1 MTPVALDHCHCG
13 WHMATS
19 TQHVVPEGPRG
30 ASCVFRSPLCSH
42 RLCRLPAL
50 PPGSSAPHCRDVV
63 LSLKFTSPLVPFCST
78 SLPWMQKHPPTP
90 PHPRTAC
97 SVVLP
102 GLPAHVSHRG
112 CWLDPEV
119 PTGAAASLCVS
130 CGCHFPPSC
139 SLSRKAA
146 PQSDCSK
153 NNGHPQGSS
162 DTALGPGQLLAPSL
176 SSLQHPSVLGGRAIP
191 HWPEQSAPHERYPQL
206 TLGQGSQKRMAK

>member
-50 PPGSSAPHCRDVV
+50 PPGSSAPRCRDVV

-90 PHPRTAC
+90 PALPALWSSLVCQHM
-97 SVVLP
+97 SVIEAVGWTQRFPL
-102 GLPAHVSHRG
+102 GLPHLSV
-112 CWLDPEV
+112 CPV
-119 PTGAAASLCVS
+119 GAIFL
-130 CGCHFPPSC
+130 PP
-139 SLSRKAA
+139 
-146 PQSDCSK
+146 
-153 NNGHPQGSS
+153 
-162 DTALGPGQLLAPSL
+162 APSL
-176 SSLQHPSVLGGRAIP
+176 GKQLPRVTAAKIMGIPRALQTPPWAQASCWLRH
-191 HWPEQSAPHERYPQL
+191 
-206 TLGQGSQKRMAK
+206 